1 MKKTHT
7 TPSMLEV
14 KASDVTAGS
23 AGPLSENP
31 REVYGP
37 VVTGSNFYGQSN
49 VSFSSS
55 GGGSGGGGGG
65 GGS

>member
-1 MKKTHT
+1 MTKTSSKQ
-7 TPSMLEV
+7 SMLEV

-23 AGPLSENP
+23 VGPLDENP

-37 VVTGSNFYGQSN
+37 VITGSRFYGQSN
-49 VSFSSS
+49 VTFSTS
-55 GGGSGGGGGG
+55 GGSGGGGGG